1 MSTYKFTRIA
11 MGVALATA
19 SLSALAAPPAHP
31 AKPGAESI
39 INAEYASVAP
49 TFDNAQLAG
58 LALLESVASLMA
70 TYTQDNGCSGTFN
83 LSIVT
88 LDSDGIVDATISG
101 ANTSA
106 TLEAILRNTTDIG
119 ARVDVFNLGAD
130 VINGKAIE
138 YRGAHG
144 WSTSREIFN
153 SDAWVK
159 IKDNQFPELPYN
171 YYREVDIKDY
181 FKRLV
186 DGRAWEFDWGLE
198 DVKKKRVLVASP
210 TPAEGLEEAWPTEP
224 AGWST
229 NGPGFYYPVQKWHE
243 LSWFSHENGQFGDLK
258 LSKYKVIPRTN
269 RGCRVLIEA
278 TPGTV
283 LNGNG
288 SFDAEAT
295 IKLYR
300 NAVVNL

>member
-19 SLSALAAPPAHP
+19 SLSALAAPPSHP

-70 TYTQDNGCSGTFN
+70 TYTQDFGCSGTFN
-83 LSIVT
+83 LSITTV
-88 LDSDGIVDATISG
+88 DSDGIVDADISG

-106 TLEAILRNTTDIG
+106 TLEAVLRNKTDIG
-119 ARVDVFNLGAD
+119 ARVDVANLGGD
-130 VINGKAIE
+130 LINGKAVN

-144 WSTSREIFN
+144 WSPSREIFN
-153 SDAWVK
+153 SDAW
-159 IKDNQFPELPYN
+159 IKFVDDQTGSTN

-181 FKRLV
+181 FKRV
-186 DGRAWEFDWGLE
+186 INGKAWEFDSGLE
-198 DVKKKRVLVASP
+198 DVKKKRVLTAPPVAAS
-210 TPAEGLEEAWPTEP
+210 GLEEAWPTEP

-229 NGPGFYYPVQKWHE
+229 NGAGFYYPVQKWHE
-243 LSWFSHENGQFGDLK
+243 LSWFSHENGDFGALK
-258 LSKYKVIPRTN
+258 LSKYKVIPRN
-269 RGCRVLIEA
+269 SRGCRVLIEA
-278 TPGTV
+278 VPGTV
-283 LNGNG
+283 INGNG
-288 SFDAEAT
+288 VFEAEAT

-300 NAVVNL
+300 NSVVDL